1 MARAWYAVV
10 IMEVWAMEGGTDRR
24 RQRQTLCSSAY
35 LYTSTTLKTHVEMGT
50 CSH

>member
-24 RQRQTLCSSAY
+24 RQRHLQTLCSSAY
-35 LYTSTTLKTHVEMGT
+35 LYTS
-50 CSH
+50 SR